1 MSLRQPFHP
10 SGLLRPGTIASLLP
24 FFHMTLST
32 QLCGAL
38 CGIAF
43 TLSLTYA
50 ADPVKAPIASGS
62 KLVLTEDFETTA
74 VGEIPKGFTKAGAV
88 AVTEETAHSGKK
100 CLKIEPA
107 QKGGRKIIKQGPEIT
122 ALGGEHWGRLYLKVK
137 LPTPVPV
144 IPEGKKSAVIH
155 STMVEGTAMSPLFH
169 DPIAL
174 RLVSSCTNPQ
184 GASNYLYNVQPKKER
199 KEFGKSTKYTY
210 HFSDEWT
217 LVEWHV
223 DYATQTF
230 QLFLNGAEI
239 TDACFSKGAG
249 QLEGAEIPEVFESLS
264 FGWTNYQPAPDGQAF
279 TAWIDDIALSKERI
293 GDQGVTKLAQAKH

>member
-1 MSLRQPFHP
+1 MNRSKILR
-10 SGLLRPGTIASLLP
+10 SSLLALA
-24 FFHMTLST
+24 MGLSV
-32 QLCGAL
+32 A
-38 CGIAF
+38 
-43 TLSLTYA
+43 SA
-50 ADPVKAPIASGS
+50 AEPAAP
-62 KLVLTEDFETTA
+62 KLVLSEDFESTP

-88 AVTEETAHSGKK
+88 SVTEETAHSGKK
-100 CLKIEPA
+100 SLRIEPA
-107 QKGGRKIIKQGPEIT
+107 TKGGRKIVKQGPEIA

-155 STMVEGTAMSPLFH
+155 STIVEGTASSPLFH

-184 GASNYLYNVQPKKER
+184 GASNYLFNVQPKKER
-199 KEFGKSTKYTY
+199 KEFGKSTKYVY

-223 DYATQTF
+223 DHATQTF

-239 TDACFSKGAG
+239 SDACFSKGAG
-249 QLEGAEIPEVFESLS
+249 HLEGAEIPEVFDTLS
-264 FGWTNYQPAPDGQAF
+264 FGWTNYQPAPEGQAF

-293 GDQGVTKLAQAKH
+293 GALEPAKVAQGGK